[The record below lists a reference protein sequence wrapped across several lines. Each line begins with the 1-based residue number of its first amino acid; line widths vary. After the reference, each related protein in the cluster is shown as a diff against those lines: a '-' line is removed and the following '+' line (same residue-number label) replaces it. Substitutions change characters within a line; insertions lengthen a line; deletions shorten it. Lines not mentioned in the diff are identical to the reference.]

1 MTIADLLQ
9 IASEQLEAADV
20 PAARVDAEWLLAH
33 CLNCRRSDLQLNAG
47 QPLAIGAEHQFL
59 ELLQRRLGR
68 EPLQYILGDQ
78 EFFGR
83 RFRVTPH
90 VLIPRPE
97 TELLISTA
105 LSVLPSSGG
114 RVLDIG
120 TGSGCIAITLA
131 LEAPQCQVTATD
143 TALEALRVAHGNAQ
157 WHDVAARIR
166 FLDADLF
173 PPVVDGGYDLIVS
186 NPPYCAESEWSTLQ
200 VEVRDFEPKSALLA
214 GPDGLAVLRRVLAG
228 APGYLNPGGTV
239 ICEFGYG
246 QRAALVA
253 LLQDMESYDAPEF
266 FDDLQGIPRVL
277 KIRARG
283 PHG

>member
-1 MTIADLLQ
+1 MTIDELLH

-20 PAARVDAEWLLAH
+20 PSARVDAEWLLAH
-33 CLNCRRSDLQLNAG
+33 CLNCRRSDLQLNMR
-47 QPLAIGAEHQFL
+47 QPLARGAEDQFL
-59 ELLQRRLGR
+59 KLLQRRLGR

-105 LSVLPSSGG
+105 LPLLPTTGG

-143 TALEALRVAHGNAQ
+143 TSLEALRVAQANAQ
-157 WHDVAARIR
+157 WHDVGPRIR
-166 FLDADLF
+166 LLDADLF

-186 NPPYCAESEWSTLQ
+186 NPPYCAESEWPTLQ

-214 GPDGLAVLRRVLAG
+214 GPDGLAVLRRVLAEAPAHLKPG
-228 APGYLNPGGTV
+228 AWLV
-239 ICEFGYG
+239 CEFGYG

-253 LLQDMESYDAPEF
+253 LLQGMESYDSPEIL
-266 FDDLQGIPRVL
+266 DDLQGIPRIV
-277 KIRARG
+277 KVRG
-283 PHG
+283 RGAHG